1 MNEAEMGEF
10 SALSTDLTASPQAA
24 TELHR
29 YAEALL
35 AHLAAKGTEPPA
47 PPSRLRDVPG
57 YWLPPA
63 VEALV
68 AILSGDD
75 PLEPLSRAA
84 GRDQQR
90 TALFLCLALAV
101 SGQGSRIHASWLGTA
116 FGELSLDHPVTHGQR
131 SLWLAAARGAYG
143 PAGKIFVLRKLDV
156 LAVQEHADPEQWVQ
170 ALIPGEPS
178 VVVPPSLADFPEMA
192 EIPELARPAM
202 AADRLARLRGRCAE
216 ITSARQTQQGSAAP
230 LDNSSGEPAATWA
243 DNEPLAVLRALIGA
257 GGPAGPMASLI
268 TYLLDDLRP
277 GADPHL
283 AAIALHVA
291 APILRGVAEELEADS
306 RLEPP
311 DTLTVP
317 LLGHRVHLRP
327 EGPDQS
333 SLATAENAIRTEGV
347 VPRPRP
353 WAAMVLI
360 VAGVAGLVGAVWA
373 GSLVAAAGVAM
384 IGLAGWQLWQRRKL
398 VEADA
403 RYVAAQVNELKEL
416 ADGAVWALHAYA
428 RESDAR
434 AKRAAE
440 DAAELTRLVR
450 RGPRAA

>member
-1 MNEAEMGEF
+1 M
-10 SALSTDLTASPQAA
+10 STDLTASPPAA

-35 AHLAAKGTEPPA
+35 AHLAANGSAPPA
-47 PPSRLRDVPG
+47 PPGFRDMPG

-68 AILSGDD
+68 AILAGED
-75 PLEPLSRAA
+75 PLEPLSKAA
-84 GRDQQR
+84 GRDQQQ

-116 FGELSLDHPVTHGQR
+116 FGDLSLDRPVSHGQR

-143 PAGKIFVLRKLDV
+143 PAGKIFVLRKLDA

-170 ALIPGEPS
+170 ALVPGEPS
-178 VVVPPSLADFPEMA
+178 VVVPPSLVDFPEMA
-192 EIPELARPAM
+192 EIPELARPAV
-202 AADRLARLRGRCAE
+202 AAARLARLRGRCAE
-216 ITSARQTQQGSAAP
+216 ITSARQAEHDSSAP
-230 LDNSSGEPAATWA
+230 LVNNSGSPAVAWA
-243 DNEPLAVLRALIGA
+243 EDEPLAVLRSLIGQ
-257 GGPAGPMASLI
+257 GGPAGPMASLSS
-268 TYLLDDLRP
+268 YLLDDLRP

-311 DTLTVP
+311 ATLTVP
-317 LLGHRVHLRP
+317 LLGHRIHLRP
-327 EGPDQS
+327 EGPEQS
-333 SLATAENAIRTEGV
+333 SLATAEDAIVTDGV
-347 VPRPRP
+347 VPRARP

-360 VAGVAGLVGAVWA
+360 VAGVACLIGAALVD
-373 GSLVAAAGVAM
+373 SLLAAAGIAM
-384 IGLAGWQLWQRRKL
+384 IGLSCWQLWQRRKL

-416 ADGAVWALHAYA
+416 AEGAVWALHAYA
-428 RESDAR
+428 READTR
-434 AKRAAE
+434 AKQAAD
-440 DAAELTRLVR
+440 DAAELTRLIR

>member
-1 MNEAEMGEF
+1 MGEF

-35 AHLAAKGTEPPA
+35 AHLAAKGAAPPA
-47 PPSRLRDVPG
+47 APGFRDIPG

-63 VEALV
+63 IEALV

-84 GRDQQR
+84 GRDQQQ

-116 FGELSLDHPVTHGQR
+116 FGELSLDRPVSHGQR

-143 PAGKIFVLRKLDV
+143 PAGKIFVLRKLDA
-156 LAVQEHADPEQWVQ
+156 LAVQEHADPQQWVQ
-170 ALIPGEPS
+170 ALVPGEPS

-192 EIPELARPAM
+192 EIPELARPAV
-202 AADRLARLRGRCAE
+202 AAARLARLRGRCAE
-216 ITSARQTQQGSAAP
+216 ITSTRQAEQDTAIS
-230 LDNSSGEPAATWA
+230 LDNSSGSPASSWEE
-243 DNEPLAVLRALIGA
+243 DEPLAVLRSLIGL
-257 GGPAGPMASLI
+257 GGPAGPMASLNS
-268 TYLLDDLRP
+268 YLLEDLRP
-277 GADPHL
+277 GSDPHL

-291 APILRGVAEELEADS
+291 GPILRGVAEELEADS
-306 RLEPP
+306 RLAPP
-311 DTLTVP
+311 TTLTVA
-317 LLGHRVHLRP
+317 LLGHRIHLRP
-327 EGPDQS
+327 EGPEAS
-333 SLATAENAIRTEGV
+333 SLAAAEAALVADGV
-347 VPRPRP
+347 MPRPRP

-360 VAGVAGLVGAVWA
+360 VAGIACLVGAVI
-373 GSLVAAAGVAM
+373 SSRLFAAAAVAM

-403 RYVAAQVNELKEL
+403 RYVAGQVSELKEL
-416 ADGAVWALHAYA
+416 AEGAVWALHAYA
-428 RESDAR
+428 READER
-434 AKRAAE
+434 AKQATE
-440 DAAELTRLVR
+440 DAAELTRLIR
-450 RGPRAA
+450 RGPRAS

>member
-1 MNEAEMGEF
+1 M
-10 SALSTDLTASPQAA
+10 STDLTASPHVA

-35 AHLAAKGTEPPA
+35 AHLAAKDTAPPA
-47 PPSRLRDVPG
+47 APG
-57 YWLPPA
+57 FSDIPGNWLPPA

-68 AILSGDD
+68 AILTGDD
-75 PLEPLSRAA
+75 PLDPLSRAA

-116 FGELSLDHPVTHGQR
+116 FGELSFEQPVTHGQR

-156 LAVQEHADPEQWVQ
+156 LAVQEHADPGQWVQ
-170 ALIPGEPS
+170 ALVPGEPS

-192 EIPELARPAM
+192 EIPDLAKPAV
-202 AADRLARLRGRCAE
+202 AAARLARLRGRCAE
-216 ITSARQTQQGSAAP
+216 ITSTRQAENDSAAP
-230 LDNSSGEPAATWA
+230 LDNSSGSPATTWA
-243 DNEPLAVLRALIGA
+243 EDEPLAVLRSLIGLS
-257 GGPAGPMASLI
+257 GPAGPMASLS

-306 RLEPP
+306 GLAPP
-311 DTLTVP
+311 ATLTVP
-317 LLGHRVHLRP
+317 LLGHRIHLRP
-327 EGPDQS
+327 EGPDES
-333 SLATAENAIRTEGV
+333 SLATAEEAILTEGV
-347 VPRPRP
+347 VPRGRP

-360 VAGVAGLVGAVWA
+360 VVGVACLLGAAFTGIV
-373 GSLVAAAGVAM
+373 LPAAAGVAM
-384 IGLAGWQLWQRRKL
+384 MGLAGWQLWQRRKL

-403 RYVAAQVNELKEL
+403 QYVAAQVSELKEL
-416 ADGAVWALHAYA
+416 AEGAVWAMHAYA

-434 AKRAAE
+434 AKQAAE
-440 DAAELTRLVR
+440 DATELARLIR

>member
-1 MNEAEMGEF
+1 M
-10 SALSTDLTASPQAA
+10 
-24 TELHR
+24 HR

-35 AHLAAKGTEPPA
+35 AHLAADGAA
-47 PPSRLRDVPG
+47 PPTAPVGFRDVPG

-68 AILSGDD
+68 ALLSGDD

-84 GRDQQR
+84 SRDQQR

-116 FGELSLDHPVTHGQR
+116 FGELSLDRPVSHGQR

-143 PAGKIFVLRKLDV
+143 PAGKIFVLRKLDA
-156 LAVQEHADPEQWVQ
+156 LAVQEHADAEQWIQ
-170 ALIPGEPS
+170 ALIPGEPA

-216 ITSARQTQQGSAAP
+216 ITSARKTGPDARVP
-230 LDNSSGEPAATWA
+230 LDTPATHLAE
-243 DNEPLAVLRALIGA
+243 NEPLAVLRSLIGS
-257 GGPAGPMASLI
+257 GGPEGPMASLVS
-268 TYLLDDLRP
+268 YLLDDLRP
-277 GADPHL
+277 GADPQL

-291 APILRGVAEELEADS
+291 APILRMVAEELETDS
-306 RLEPP
+306 SLEPP
-311 DTLTVP
+311 ETLTVP
-317 LLGHRVHLRP
+317 ILGHRIHLRP
-327 EGPDQS
+327 EGPDRA
-333 SLATAENAIRTEGV
+333 SLAVAEQSIVTEGV
-347 VPRPRP
+347 IPRARP
-353 WAAMVLI
+353 WAAILLI
-360 VAGVAGLVGAVWA
+360 VAGVACLAGAV
-373 GSLVAAAGVAM
+373 LITPLLAAAGVAM

-398 VEADA
+398 VDADA
-403 RYVAAQVNELKEL
+403 QYVAGQVSELREL
-416 ADGAVWALHAYA
+416 AEGAVWALHAYA

-434 AKRAAE
+434 AKQAAE
-440 DAAELTRLVR
+440 DASELFRLIR

>member
-1 MNEAEMGEF
+1 MGEF

-35 AHLAAKGTEPPA
+35 AHLAAKGAAPPA
-47 PPSRLRDVPG
+47 APGFRDIPG

-63 VEALV
+63 IEALV
-68 AILSGDD
+68 AILAGED

-84 GRDQQR
+84 GRDQQQ

-116 FGELSLDHPVTHGQR
+116 FGELSLDRPVSHGQR

-143 PAGKIFVLRKLDV
+143 PAGKIFVLRKLDA

-170 ALIPGEPS
+170 ALVPGEPS

-192 EIPELARPAM
+192 EIPELARPAV
-202 AADRLARLRGRCAE
+202 AAARLARLRGRCAE
-216 ITSARQTQQGSAAP
+216 ITSTRQAEQDTAIS
-230 LDNSSGEPAATWA
+230 LDNSSGSPASSWEE
-243 DNEPLAVLRALIGA
+243 DEPLAVLRSLIGL
-257 GGPAGPMASLI
+257 GGPAGPMASLNS
-268 TYLLDDLRP
+268 YLLEDLRP
-277 GADPHL
+277 GSDPHL

-291 APILRGVAEELEADS
+291 GPILRGVAEELEADS
-306 RLEPP
+306 RLAPP
-311 DTLTVP
+311 TTLTVA
-317 LLGHRVHLRP
+317 LLGHRIHLRP
-327 EGPDQS
+327 EGPEAS
-333 SLATAENAIRTEGV
+333 SLAAAEAALVADGV
-347 VPRPRP
+347 MPRPRP

-360 VAGVAGLVGAVWA
+360 VAGIACLVGAVI
-373 GSLVAAAGVAM
+373 SSRLFAAAAVAM

-403 RYVAAQVNELKEL
+403 RYVAGQVSELKEL
-416 ADGAVWALHAYA
+416 AEGAVWALHAYA
-428 RESDAR
+428 READER
-434 AKRAAE
+434 AKQATE
-440 DAAELTRLVR
+440 DAAELTRLIR
-450 RGPRAA
+450 RGPRAS